1 MLVGIIRCELRF
13 SESVVPKIRHIEIRN
28 FRSIKD
34 LIWLPSPGVNCLI
47 GPGDTGKT
55 TILDAIDACLSIK
68 KSIDFC
74 DADFHELDVEKPIVI
89 RVTLGDLPD
98 HLMDLDSYGE
108 VLRGFCEKKLAI
120 EDEPRDGLEI
130 VLTMELRVTADLEIK
145 RTLYSERTFSETY
158 QKQLLWKDR
167 ALFAPSRIGSHS
179 HANLSWTRN
188 SVLARLS
195 ETKLAVGTDLVA
207 AARDARKS
215 FGNRAGSQLTEVL
228 ELVTKKAAE
237 LGVDIGETAQALLDA
252 NALSFSDGAICLH
265 AENGVPLRSLGT
277 GSMRLILASLHR
289 EASITAS
296 TLLVDEVEHGLE
308 PHRLIRLLH
317 SLGSKDEG
325 TPPLQVFMT
334 THSPVVVRE
343 LSGDQLVIVRRRSK
357 GEHTTKNVGTDDAIQ
372 GVARTY
378 PEAFLARTIV
388 VCEGAS
394 EVGLLRGIDR
404 YYTLQGKPSAYA
416 SATAFVDAGGR
427 SPEHILQKA
436 GVFAKWGYS
445 TLAFLDSD
453 VPIDNFVV
461 KVAESEGVDIHT
473 WDGKLALE
481 EALFNLLPDD
491 AVDALITLAIE
502 LNSEDLV
509 GGALEAVS
517 GGNFT
522 LTDVLSL
529 VGGDAVYS
537 NDERALLGKAAK
549 LTTRDTKTAP
559 GRKGWFK
566 SISKME
572 RVGVDVLGPNLA
584 DSDPKLRD
592 VVQALF
598 AHAHG

>member
-1 MLVGIIRCELRF
+1 M
-13 SESVVPKIRHIEIRN
+13 PKIRHIEIKN
-28 FRSIKD
+28 FRSIKEFS
-34 LIWLPSPGVNCLI
+34 WLPNPGINCLI

-55 TILDAIDACLSIK
+55 TILDAIEACLSGK
-68 KSIDFC
+68 KSIDFS
-74 DADFHELDVEKPIVI
+74 DADFHELNVEQPIII

-98 HLMDLDSYGE
+98 HLMDLDAYGE
-108 VLRGFCEKKLAI
+108 VLRGFSEEEQTI

-130 VLTMELRVTADLEIK
+130 VVTMELRVTADLEPK
-145 RTLYSERTFSETY
+145 RTLYSERTSSETY

-167 ALFAPSRIGSHS
+167 ALLAPNRIGSHS

-188 SVLARLS
+188 SVLSKLS
-195 ETKLAVGTDLVA
+195 ETKLAVGTDLVT
-207 AARDARKS
+207 AARDARKA

-228 ELVTKKAAE
+228 ELVTKKAKE

-252 NALSFSDGAICLH
+252 KALSFSDGAICLH

-296 TLLVDEVEHGLE
+296 TLLVDEIEHGLE

-317 SLGSKDEG
+317 SLGSKDDSAQ
-325 TPPLQVFMT
+325 PLQVFMT

-343 LSGDQLVIVRRRSK
+343 LSGDQLVIVRRTREGK
-357 GEHTTKNVGTDDAIQ
+357 HVTKLVGTDDAIQ

-378 PEAFLARTIV
+378 PEAFLAQTTV

-394 EVGLLRGIDR
+394 EVGLLRGVDQ
-404 YYTLQGKPSAYA
+404 YYVMQGKPSAYA

-436 GVFAKWGYS
+436 GIFARWGYK

-453 VPIDNFVV
+453 VEIDELDVAA
-461 KVAESEGVDIHT
+461 AESKGVGVHT

-481 EALFNLLPDD
+481 EALFNWLPDFG
-491 AVDALITLAIE
+491 VDKLVLLAIE

-517 GGNFT
+517 DGEFT
-522 LTDVLSL
+522 LTDVMSM
-529 VGGDAVYS
+529 VGGDAAYS
-537 NDERALLGKAAK
+537 NDERIFLGKAAK
-549 LTTRDTKTAP
+549 LSTRDTKAGP

-572 RVGVDVLGPNLA
+572 RVGAEVLGPSLSDSEAKLKNLM
-584 DSDPKLRD
+584 
-592 VVQALF
+592 QALF
-598 AHAHG
+598 AHVHG

>member
-1 MLVGIIRCELRF
+1 
-13 SESVVPKIRHIEIRN
+13 VPKIRHIEIKN

-34 LIWLPSPGVNCLI
+34 LVWLPSPRINCLI

-55 TILDAIDACLSIK
+55 TILDAIDACLSVK
-68 KSIDFC
+68 RSVDFC
-74 DADFHELDVEKPIVI
+74 DSDFHELDVEKPIVI

-108 VLRGFCEKKLAI
+108 VLRGFSEETHVI

-130 VLTMELRVTADLEIK
+130 VLTMELRVTADLEAK
-145 RTLYSERTFSETY
+145 RTLYSERTFSDTY

-179 HANLSWTRN
+179 HTNLSWTRN
-188 SVLARLS
+188 SVLSKLS

-207 AARDARKS
+207 AARDARKA
-215 FGNRAGSQLTEVL
+215 FGNRAGSQLTQVL
-228 ELVTKKAAE
+228 ELVTQKAAE
-237 LGVDIGETAQALLDA
+237 LGVDVGETALALLDA

-277 GSMRLILASLHR
+277 GSTRLILASLHR
-289 EASITAS
+289 EAAITAS

-317 SLGSKDEG
+317 SLGSKDAG

-343 LSGDQLVIVRRRSK
+343 LAGDQLVIVRRVPNGKHS
-357 GEHTTKNVGTDDAIQ
+357 TKILGTDDAIQ

-394 EVGLLRGIDR
+394 EVGLLRGVDR
-404 YYTLQGKPSAYA
+404 YYVSQGKHSAYA

-427 SPEHILQKA
+427 SPGHILQKA
-436 GVFAKWGYS
+436 QVFAQWGY
-445 TLAFLDSD
+445 TALAFLDSD
-453 VPIDNFVV
+453 VPIDDFDVD
-461 KVAESEGVDIHT
+461 VAECNGVDVRT
-473 WDGKLALE
+473 WAGSLALE
-481 EALFNLLPDD
+481 EALFKLLPDH
-491 AVDALITLAIE
+491 AVTALITLAIE
-502 LNSEDLV
+502 LNSEALV
-509 GGALEAVS
+509 AGALEAVS
-517 GGNFT
+517 DGNFT
-522 LTDVLSL
+522 LTDVRAL
-529 VGGDAVYS
+529 VGGDAAYS
-537 NDERALLGKAAK
+537 SDERSLLGRAAK
-549 LTTRDTKTAP
+549 LTTRDTKNGP

-572 RVGVDVLGPNLA
+572 RVGADVLGPHLA
-584 DSDPKLRD
+584 DSDSTLQD
-592 VVQALF
+592 VMQALF
-598 AHAHG
+598 AHAHD

>member
-1 MLVGIIRCELRF
+1 ME
-13 SESVVPKIRHIEIRN
+13 
-28 FRSIKD
+28 
-34 LIWLPSPGVNCLI
+34 
-47 GPGDTGKT
+47 
-55 TILDAIDACLSIK
+55 
-68 KSIDFC
+68 FC
-74 DADFHELDVEKPIVI
+74 DADFHELDVENPIVVQ
-89 RVTLGDLPD
+89 VTLGALPE

-108 VLRGFCEKKLAI
+108 VLRAFSEEKQVI
-120 EDEPRDGLEI
+120 EDEPREGLEV
-130 VLTMELRVTADLEIK
+130 VLTLELRVTADLETK

-188 SVLARLS
+188 SVLTKLS
-195 ETKLAVGTDLVA
+195 ETKLAVGTDLVT
-207 AARDARKS
+207 AARDARKA
-215 FGNRAGSQLTEVL
+215 FGNRAGNQLTEVL
-228 ELVTKKAAE
+228 ELVTKKAVE

-265 AENGVPLRSLGT
+265 AENGVPLRTLGT
-277 GSMRLILASLHR
+277 GSTRLILASLHR
-289 EASITAS
+289 EASTTAS

-317 SLGSKDEG
+317 SLGSKDEK

-343 LSGDQLVIVRRRSK
+343 LSGDQLVIVRRETRGK
-357 GEHTTKNVGTDDAIQ
+357 HTTKIVGTDDAIQ

-394 EVGLLRGIDR
+394 EVGLLRGVDR
-404 YYTLQGKPSAYA
+404 YYASQGKPSAYA

-427 SPEHILQKA
+427 SPEHILRKA

-453 VPIDNFVV
+453 VAIDDWDVDI
-461 KVAESEGVDIHT
+461 AEAEGVEVHT
-473 WDGKLALE
+473 WEGKLALE
-481 EALFNLLPDD
+481 EALFTLLPDC
-491 AVDALITLAIE
+491 AIDALITLAIE

-509 GGALEAVS
+509 AGALEAVS
-517 GGNFT
+517 SGT
-522 LTDVLSL
+522 LTLAYVLSL
-529 VGGDAVYS
+529 VGGDAAYS
-537 NDERALLGKAAK
+537 DDERAILGKAAK
-549 LTTRDTKTAP
+549 LTTKDTKTAP

-566 SISKME
+566 SITKME
-572 RVGVDVLGPNLA
+572 RVGADVLGPNLA
-584 DSDPKLRD
+584 DSDVKLKD
-592 VVQALF
+592 VMQALF

>member
-1 MLVGIIRCELRF
+1 M
-13 SESVVPKIRHIEIRN
+13 PKIRHIEIKN
-28 FRSIKD
+28 FRSIND
-34 LIWLPSPGVNCLI
+34 LTWVPSPGVNCLI

-55 TILDAIDACLSIK
+55 TILDSIDACLSVK
-68 KSIDFC
+68 KNIDFC
-74 DADFHELDVEKPIVI
+74 DADFHELDVERPIVI

-108 VLRGFCEKKLAI
+108 VLRGFDEEKHVI
-120 EDEPRDGLEI
+120 EDEPRDGLEV
-130 VLTMELRVTADLEIK
+130 VLTMELRVTADLEAK
-145 RTLYSERTFSETY
+145 RTLYSERTFSDTY

-179 HANLSWTRN
+179 SANLSWTRN
-188 SVLARLS
+188 SVLSKLS
-195 ETKLAVGTDLVA
+195 ETKLAVGTDLVG
-207 AARDARKS
+207 AARDARKA
-215 FGNRAGSQLTEVL
+215 FGNRAGSQLTQVL
-228 ELVTKKAAE
+228 ELVTTKAAE
-237 LGVDIGETAQALLDA
+237 LGVDVGETAQALLDA

-277 GSMRLILASLHR
+277 GSTRLILASLHR
-289 EASITAS
+289 EAAITAS

-317 SLGSKDEG
+317 SLGSKDTG
-325 TPPLQVFMT
+325 TPSLQVFMT
-334 THSPVVVRE
+334 THSPVVIRE
-343 LSGDQLVIVRRRSK
+343 LGGDQLVIVRRESTGK
-357 GEHTTKNVGTDDAIQ
+357 HSTKVLGTDDAIQ

-394 EVGLLRGIDR
+394 EVGLLRGVDR
-404 YYTLQGKPSAYA
+404 YYASQGKPSAYA

-436 GVFAKWGYS
+436 GVFAQWGYT

-453 VPIDNFVV
+453 VPINDLDVV
-461 KVAESEGVDIHT
+461 VAESEGVDVRT
-473 WDGKLALE
+473 WDGNLALE
-481 EALFNLLPDD
+481 EALFKLLPDH
-491 AVDALITLAIE
+491 AIDALLILAIE
-502 LNSEDLV
+502 LNSEALV

-517 GGNFT
+517 AGSFT
-522 LTDVLSL
+522 LTDALSL

-537 NDERALLGKAAK
+537 DEERALFGKAAK
-549 LTTRDTKTAP
+549 LATRDTKTGP

-572 RVGVDVLGPNLA
+572 RVGADVLGPSLA
-584 DSDPKLRD
+584 TADNKLKD
-592 VVQALF
+592 VMQGLF

>member
-1 MLVGIIRCELRF
+1 M
-13 SESVVPKIRHIEIRN
+13 PKIRHIEIKN

-34 LIWLPSPGVNCLI
+34 FFWLPSPGINCLI
-47 GPGDTGKT
+47 GPGDSGKT
-55 TILDAIDACLSIK
+55 TILDAIDACLSVK
-68 KSIDFC
+68 KSIDFS
-74 DADFHELDVEKPIVI
+74 DADFHELNVERPIII

-98 HLMDLDSYGE
+98 HLMDLDAYGE
-108 VLRGFCEKKLAI
+108 VLRGFSDEQQTI

-130 VLTMELRVTADLEIK
+130 VLTMELRITADLEAK
-145 RTLYSERTFSETY
+145 RTLYSERTSSETY

-188 SVLARLS
+188 SVLSKLS

-207 AARDARKS
+207 AARDARKA

-277 GSMRLILASLHR
+277 GSTRLILASLHR

-296 TLLVDEVEHGLE
+296 TLLVDEIEHGLE

-325 TPPLQVFMT
+325 VQPLQIFMT

-343 LSGDQLVIVRRRSK
+343 LSGDQLVIVRRTQTGK
-357 GEHTTKNVGTDDAIQ
+357 HTTKIVGSDDAIQ

-378 PEAFLARTIV
+378 PEAFLARTTV

-394 EVGLLRGIDR
+394 EVGLLRGVDR
-404 YYTLQGKPSAYA
+404 YYVSQGMPSAYA

-427 SPEHILQKA
+427 SPEHILLKA
-436 GVFAKWGYS
+436 GIFAQWGYK

-453 VPIDNFVV
+453 VEIDELD
-461 KVAESEGVDIHT
+461 VAAAEAKGVGVHT

-481 EALFNLLPDD
+481 EALFKWLPDFG
-491 AVDALITLAIE
+491 VDALITLAVE
-502 LNSEDLV
+502 LNSSNLV

-517 GGNFT
+517 GGAFT
-522 LTDVLSL
+522 LNDALGL
-529 VGGDAVYS
+529 VGGDAAYS
-537 NDERALLGKAAK
+537 DDERALLGKAAK
-549 LTTRDTKTAP
+549 LSTRDTKTAP
-559 GRKGWFK
+559 GRRGWFK
-566 SISKME
+566 SISRME
-572 RVGVDVLGPNLA
+572 RVGAEVLGPNL
-584 DSDPKLRD
+584 SQSEIELKN
-592 VVQALF
+592 VMQALF
-598 AHAHG
+598 AHAHD